1 MPLKRTLTATT
12 MALTLA
18 VTAASMTA
26 LSAQGAV
33 AQEAEAAYTGEQLDA
48 FTVAYLQ
55 VVDLREK
62 YTPVLQAAET
72 QEQQQ
77 AIIDEANAEMMEAIE
92 GTEGM
97 TLDAYEAIA
106 KAAAEDAELNQRI
119 MARIEEMSQAVE

>member
-1 MPLKRTLTATT
+1 VTALTAK
-12 MALTLA
+12 
-18 VTAASMTA
+18 
-26 LSAQGAV
+26 SAT
-33 AQEAEAAYTGEQLDA
+33 AQEAESAYTGEQLDA

-97 TLDAYEAIA
+97 TLDSYEAIA

-119 MARIEEMSQAVE
+119 MARIEEMSQAAE

>member
-1 MPLKRTLTATT
+1 MPLKKTLTATT

-18 VTAASMTA
+18 MTGASVTALTA
-26 LSAQGAV
+26 KSAT
-33 AQEAEAAYTGEQLDA
+33 AQEAESAYTGEQLDA

-97 TLDAYEAIA
+97 TLDSYEAIA

-119 MARIEEMSQAVE
+119 MARIEEISQAAE

>member
-18 VTAASMTA
+18 VTAASMMA